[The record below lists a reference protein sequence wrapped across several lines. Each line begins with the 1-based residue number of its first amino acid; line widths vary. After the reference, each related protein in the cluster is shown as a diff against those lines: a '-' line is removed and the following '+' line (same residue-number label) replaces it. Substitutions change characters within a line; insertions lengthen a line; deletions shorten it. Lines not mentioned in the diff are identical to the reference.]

1 MVSSTQTRREHVC
14 LLYPIS
20 FPIFIRITHIIWIT
34 YSMLHTVYACINIT
48 SNSQGSTNWL
58 ALPGPWIPDECQ
70 SSPIFIYNSR
80 VETASEGLF
89 LDLMKFEIR
98 LIEYEM
104 DPTSNDSRFL
114 HATYVCID
122 ILDYYRIIKSF
133 ELIPDF

>member
-1 MVSSTQTRREHVC
+1 MSKFTR
-14 LLYPIS
+14 
-20 FPIFIRITHIIWIT
+20 
-34 YSMLHTVYACINIT
+34 
-48 SNSQGSTNWL
+48 
-58 ALPGPWIPDECQ
+58 
-70 SSPIFIYNSR
+70 PIFIYNSR
-80 VETASEGLF
+80 VGTASEGLL

-122 ILDYYRIIKSF
+122 ILDYYRIIKTF